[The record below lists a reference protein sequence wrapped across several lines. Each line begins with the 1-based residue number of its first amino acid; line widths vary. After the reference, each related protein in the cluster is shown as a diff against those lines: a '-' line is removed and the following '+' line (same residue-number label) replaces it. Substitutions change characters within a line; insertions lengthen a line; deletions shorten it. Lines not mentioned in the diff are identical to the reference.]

1 MSNTINLTYP
11 VTAIMIVAAIVL
23 WRMLRNGYGTYK
35 RTLYLRP
42 KTFLTK
48 RELVALPMVE
58 AALPGCRIHAQVS
71 MGALIQPDS
80 SRKGREYWRVRGY
93 YAQKI
98 VDFVAQDRST
108 GQVIALI
115 ELDDRSHS
123 YERDSRRD
131 AMTAAAGYI
140 TIRLGAGRPTY
151 LSVKNTIHSALGSHR
166 RAISS

>member
-1 MSNTINLTYP
+1 MSNAVNLTYP

-23 WRMLRNGYGTYK
+23 WRLLRNGYGTYQ

-42 KTFLTK
+42 KAFLTK
-48 RELVALPMVE
+48 RELIALPMVE

-71 MGALIQPDS
+71 MGALIQPDA

-108 GQVIALI
+108 GKVVALI

-123 YERDSRRD
+123 AERDSRRD
-131 AMTAAAGYI
+131 AMTAAAGYL
-140 TIRLGAGRPTY
+140 TIRIGAGRPTY
-151 LSVKNTIHSALGSHR
+151 LSVKHTIHTALGLNRTAH
-166 RAISS
+166 